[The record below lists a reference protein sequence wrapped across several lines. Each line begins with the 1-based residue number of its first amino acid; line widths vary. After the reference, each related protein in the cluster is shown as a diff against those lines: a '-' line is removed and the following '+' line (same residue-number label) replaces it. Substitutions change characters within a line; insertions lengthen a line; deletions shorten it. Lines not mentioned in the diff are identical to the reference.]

1 MKEILKQEL
10 SIEKSR
16 PGRRGVR
23 FEKTQKHTIF
33 GHCVIPKDLHPLHQ
47 LHSV

>member
-23 FEKTQKHTIF
+23 FEKTQKHAADYLP
-33 GHCVIPKDLHPLHQ
+33 GNLLRKDTPR
-47 LHSV
+47 